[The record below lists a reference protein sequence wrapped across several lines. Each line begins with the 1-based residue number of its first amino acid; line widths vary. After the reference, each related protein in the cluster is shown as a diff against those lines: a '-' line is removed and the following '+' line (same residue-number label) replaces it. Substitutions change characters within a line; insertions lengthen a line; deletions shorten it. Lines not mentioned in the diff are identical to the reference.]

1 MSSRNLTTGMT
12 TEIAKPEVAPI
23 VFVEL
28 AFDSDTLRVWS
39 GYGSLSWSGNTWLGS
54 GDMGSLSAVT
64 ETEELTANGVTLSL
78 SGIPSENI
86 ALALT
91 EKYRGRP
98 GKIWLGFL
106 NAAMAVIAN
115 PKQVFSGRMDVMV
128 IDEGAETSTISI
140 SLESRAIDLLRTRE
154 RRYTH
159 EDQQIDFPGD
169 MGLEFVSDL
178 QNKDVRWVPS

>member
-1 MSSRNLTTGMT
+1 MSSRGLTTAVSK
-12 TEIAKPEVAPI
+12 EIAKQAIQPI

-28 AFDSDTLRVWS
+28 EFDSATLRVWS
-39 GYGSLSWSGNTWLGS
+39 GYGSLTWNSLTWLGS
-54 GDMGSLSAVT
+54 GDLGSISAVE
-64 ETEELTANGVTLSL
+64 ETEELTAKGITLELAGV
-78 SGIPSENI
+78 PSENI

-98 GKIWLGFL
+98 AKIWLGFL
-106 NAAMAVIAN
+106 DANLDVIAN
-115 PKQVFSGRMDVMV
+115 PKRIFSGRMDVMV
-128 IDEGAETSTISI
+128 IDEGPETSTIAVTV
-140 SLESRAIDLLRTRE
+140 ESRLIDLLKTRE